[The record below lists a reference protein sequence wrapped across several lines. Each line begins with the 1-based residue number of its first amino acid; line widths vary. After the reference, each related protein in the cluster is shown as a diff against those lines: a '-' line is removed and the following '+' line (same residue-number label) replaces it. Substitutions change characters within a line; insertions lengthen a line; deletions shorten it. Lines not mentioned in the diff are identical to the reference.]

1 MISSSIG
8 FGLLILADS
17 LQKCTLDEQT
27 KQTSCKEFARV
38 HDAYQHY
45 FGKPDGLQVDKHG
58 RLWATGPGGVRV
70 YDQEGHLLGLLHTG
84 RKTGNVLLT
93 PEPDNSVYI
102 TADDMLLRIKLRRG
116 LV

>member
-1 MISSSIG
+1 MAWNKL
-8 FGLLILADS
+8 FFHLATDS
-17 LQKCTLDEQT
+17 CNNRSAWLYAHSNK
-27 KQTSCKEFARV
+27 SCPRNI
-38 HDAYQHY
+38 
-45 FGKPDGLQVDKHG
+45 QVDKHG